1 MTYTVTIYWTARSI
15 EHVKG
20 LSRAAAQALA
30 DHTAKTY
37 PGIAVTIEKG

>member
-1 MTYTVTIYWTARSI
+1 MTYTVTIHWTSTSI

-30 DHTAKTY
+30 DHTVKLY
-37 PGIAVTIEKG
+37 PALVVTIEKG